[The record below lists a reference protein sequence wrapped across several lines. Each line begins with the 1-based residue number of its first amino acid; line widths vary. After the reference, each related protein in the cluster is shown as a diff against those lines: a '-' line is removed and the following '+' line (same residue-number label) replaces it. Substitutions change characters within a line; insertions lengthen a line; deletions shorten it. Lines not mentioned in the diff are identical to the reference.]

1 MSYSQRLDQRAAR
14 GRDGGSR
21 ALGDVIVLGAGM
33 AGVAAALQLQL
44 RGRSVVLVDRKM
56 PGRET
61 SYGNAGI
68 IQSEAVEP
76 TAMPRDFSSLL
87 DIALGRTNDVSYRLA
102 SLPGHVGP
110 LLRYWWHSAPGRH
123 EAIAASYATAIK
135 HATAEHWPLITRAG
149 AEHLVRKEGYRDMH
163 RTQASLD
170 RTLAKAE
177 RVRKL
182 YGVGFRVLSAAEL
195 ARAEPN
201 LTETGVGA
209 IQWTD
214 PWTVRNPG
222 GLVAAYGELFLR
234 SGGVF
239 AHGDADSL
247 ERSGEGW
254 RVTTGEGAFEAPDV
268 VVALGPWSV
277 RVLRRFGYRFPMVR
291 KRGYHRHFRGR
302 PIDLPLRDAKFGYM
316 ICPMAAGMRITTGAE
331 LSGVEAEPTPLQL
344 GRAEASARRLLD
356 LGAPVENQPWL
367 GTRPCMPDML
377 PVVGAARRHKG
388 MWLHFGHGHQG
399 FTLGPATGRLL
410 AEMMTGGGTYIDPV
424 PFRPERYRGGR

>member
-1 MSYSQRLDQRAAR
+1 
-14 GRDGGSR
+14 
-21 ALGDVIVLGAGM
+21 
-33 AGVAAALQLQL
+33 
-44 RGRSVVLVDRKM
+44 
-56 PGRET
+56 
-61 SYGNAGI
+61 
-68 IQSEAVEP
+68 
-76 TAMPRDFSSLL
+76 
-87 DIALGRTNDVSYRLA
+87 
-102 SLPGHVGP
+102 
-110 LLRYWWHSAPGRH
+110 
-123 EAIAASYATAIK
+123 
-135 HATAEHWPLITRAG
+135 
-149 AEHLVRKEGYRDMH
+149 
-163 RTQASLD
+163 
-170 RTLAKAE
+170 
-177 RVRKL
+177 
-182 YGVGFRVLSAAEL
+182 
-195 ARAEPN
+195 
-201 LTETGVGA
+201 
-209 IQWTD
+209 
-214 PWTVRNPG
+214 
-222 GLVAAYGELFLR
+222 
-234 SGGVF
+234 
-239 AHGDADSL
+239 
-247 ERSGEGW
+247 
-254 RVTTGEGAFEAPDV
+254 
-268 VVALGPWSV
+268 V